1 MLSLSELLLREG
13 DNITSFQGLKDCI
26 QKTAIETGELYFQ
39 VDIEPP
45 AYSDR
50 PNDWHDQLNL
60 AFESAR

>member
-1 MLSLSELLLREG
+1 MLSLSELLLKEG
-13 DNITSFQGLKDCI
+13 DKLSSFQELKDSI

-45 AYSDR
+45 AFSDR
-50 PNDWHDQLNL
+50 PSDWHDQLNL

>member
-1 MLSLSELLLREG
+1 MLSLSELLLEQG
-13 DNITSFQGLKDCI
+13 HKLTSFDDLKKTI
-26 QKTAIETGELYFQ
+26 QKHAIDTGELYFQ

-45 AYSDR
+45 VYSDR

>member
-1 MLSLSELLLREG
+1 MLSLSELLLKEG
-13 DNITSFQGLKDCI
+13 DQLSSFDDLKNAI

-50 PNDWHDQLNL
+50 PNDWHDQLNI

>member
-1 MLSLSELLLREG
+1 MLLLSDILLVEG
-13 DNITSFQGLKDCI
+13 NNISSFEELKITLADM
-26 QKTAIETGELYFQ
+26 AIKRGELFFN

-45 AYSDR
+45 VYPDR

>member
-1 MLSLSELLLREG
+1 MLSLSELLLQEG
-13 DNITSFQGLKDCI
+13 DKLSSFKDLKDAI
-26 QKTAIETGELYFQ
+26 KNTAIETGELYFQ

-50 PNDWHDQLNL
+50 PSDWHDQLNL

>member
-1 MLSLSELLLREG
+1 MLILSELLLQEG
-13 DNITSFQGLKDCI
+13 DNFSSFEDLKKSI
-26 QKTAIETGELYFQ
+26 QKTAIEAGELHFQ

-50 PNDWHDQLNL
+50 PSDWHDQLNL

>member
-1 MLSLSELLLREG
+1 MLSLSELLLLEG
-13 DNITSFQGLKDCI
+13 DNLSSFDDLKETI
-26 QKTAIETGELYFQ
+26 KKTAIETGELYFQ

-50 PNDWHDQLNL
+50 PSDWHDQLNI

>member
-1 MLSLSELLLREG
+1 MLLLSEILLENG
-13 DNITSFQGLKDCI
+13 DAIANFDELKAI
-26 QKTAIETGELYFQ
+26 LQKTAIQRSELFFN

-45 AYSDR
+45 RYPDR

>member
-1 MLSLSELLLREG
+1 MLSLSELLLKEG
-13 DNITSFQGLKDCI
+13 DNFSTFEDLKKCI
-26 QKTAIETGELYFQ
+26 QTTAIETSELYFQ

-50 PNDWHDQLNL
+50 PSDWHDQLNL

>member
-1 MLSLSELLLREG
+1 MLSLSELLLKEG
-13 DNITSFQGLKDCI
+13 HSLSSFQELKDTI
-26 QKTAIETGELYFQ
+26 QKNAIETGELHFQ

-50 PNDWHDQLNL
+50 PSDWHDQLNL

>member
-1 MLSLSELLLREG
+1 MLLLSEILLTEG
-13 DNITSFQGLKDCI
+13 NNISNFEELKMTIGDM
-26 QKTAIETGELYFQ
+26 AIHRGELFFN

-45 AYSDR
+45 VYPDR

>member
-1 MLSLSELLLREG
+1 MLSLSELLMSEG
-13 DNITSFQGLKDCI
+13 DNLSSFQELKDSI
-26 QKTAIETGELYFQ
+26 QKIAITTGEMYFQ

-50 PNDWHDQLNL
+50 PSDWHDQLNI

>member
-1 MLSLSELLLREG
+1 MLSLSELLLKEG
-13 DNITSFQGLKDCI
+13 DNLSTFDELKNAV
-26 QKTAIETGELYFQ
+26 QKTAIERGELHFQ

-50 PNDWHDQLNL
+50 PSDWHDQLNL